1 MKQVLIFKFPY
12 SSLYG
17 GGEKHTT
24 LLVNE
29 LGKKGFVFHLVSSCP
44 VLLQEFKKRKWSWK
58 KTWAGKEPVSKG
70 ALLIWPLVAPFVFV
84 NLFRI
89 LLSYRIK
96 KKVTVLYCQSLT
108 EKILATLPARMIGM
122 KVIWIE
128 HVTVERWL
136 TKNPLRIF
144 YRLFSRFVTIVVIS
158 RVIKEQLVQDIKID
172 KNKIEVVYN
181 GIDLDVFVMKNRR
194 WENTARFNIGCVARL
209 EKEKGIEFLIQAIK
223 IVREFIPFARL
234 IIVGEGSER
243 KKLQWL
249 AERLELKEAVQWVG
263 HQEEIQKW
271 YGYFDVYVLPSVTR
285 ESFGITLVEAMASG
299 LPVIASRIGGTP
311 EVIDHN
317 KDGLLAEPGN
327 SQDIADKLLYLFNNR
342 SKTQEMV
349 TTARSKVEERF
360 SLERMARDFYLLFR
374 K

>member
-12 SSLYG
+12 ASLFG
-17 GGEKHTT
+17 GGEQHTT

-29 LGKKGFVFHLVSSCP
+29 LEKKGFKFYLVSSCP
-44 VLLQEFKKRKWSWK
+44 VLLKEFKKRKWPWK
-58 KTWAGKEPVSKG
+58 KAWAGKEPVSKG

-89 LLSYRIK
+89 LISYRIR
-96 KKVTVLYCQSLT
+96 KKVTVLYCLSLT
-108 EKILATLPARMIGM
+108 EKILVTLPARMMGM

-136 TKNPLRIF
+136 AQNPLRIF
-144 YRLFSRFVTIVVIS
+144 YRWFSRSVTIVAIS
-158 RVIKEQLVQDIKID
+158 RVIKEQLVQNIGVN
-172 KNKIEVVYN
+172 KNRIEVIYN
-181 GIDLDVFVMKNRR
+181 GIDLGVFVLKDRR
-194 WENTARFNIGCVARL
+194 WENAARFNIGCVARL
-209 EKEKGIEFLIQAIK
+209 EKEKGIEFLIKAIK

-234 IIVGEGSER
+234 IMVGEGSER

-249 AERLELKEAVQWVG
+249 SERLELKEAVQWVG

-271 YGYFDVYVLPSVTR
+271 YGYFDAYVLPSVTR

-311 EVIDHN
+311 EVINHN
-317 KDGLLAEPGN
+317 QDGLLVKPGN
-327 SQDIADKLLYLFNNR
+327 SQDLADKLLYLFNNR
-342 SKTQEMV
+342 SKAREMV
-349 TTARSKVEERF
+349 TMARSKVEERF
-360 SLERMARDFYLLFR
+360 SLERMVRDFYLLLR

>member
-1 MKQVLIFKFPY
+1 MKQILIFKFPY
-12 SSLYG
+12 SSLFG

-29 LGKKGFVFHLVSSCP
+29 LGKKGFIFYLVSSCP
-44 VLLQEFKKRKWSWK
+44 VLLKEFKKRKWPQK
-58 KTWAGKEPVSKG
+58 KIWAGREPVSKG
-70 ALLIWPLVAPFVFV
+70 ALLIWPLQAPFVFV
-84 NLFRI
+84 NLFWT
-89 LLSYRIK
+89 LLSYRIR
-96 KKVTVLYCQSLT
+96 KKVAVLYCLSLT
-108 EKILATLPARMIGM
+108 EKILATLPARMMGM
-122 KVIWIE
+122 KVIWVE

-136 TKNPLRIF
+136 TQNPLRIF
-144 YRLFSRFVTIVVIS
+144 YRWFSRFVTIVAIS
-158 RVIKEQLVQDIKID
+158 RVIKEQLVQDIGID
-172 KNKIEVVYN
+172 KNKIEVIYN
-181 GIDLDVFVMKNRR
+181 GVDLDVFVMKERR
-194 WENTARFNIGCVARL
+194 WENAARYNIGCVARL

-223 IVREFIPFARL
+223 IIREFIPFARL

-249 AERLELKEAVQWVG
+249 AERLGLKEAVQWVG

-317 KDGLLAEPGN
+317 QDGLLAEPGN
-327 SQDIADKLLYLFNNR
+327 SQDLADKLLYLYNNR
-342 SKTQEMV
+342 SKAREMV
-349 TTARSKVEERF
+349 TTARSKAEKRF
-360 SLERMARDFYLLFR
+360 SLERMVRDFYILLR